1 MAKLR
6 FTRLLILVASC
17 AVMMCSLLSIPG
29 SDGIAEEERP
39 SLPEHRLTPQP
50 FPIAVID
57 VATVLENLPQFRS
70 EQMVL
75 RADVERA
82 RSHFQERQNA
92 LVQQQQELQKVSPDT
107 PDYKEKIARLQQE
120 ISQLQTEFQLQQ
132 QEFFNRERQLL
143 LGAYKQIEGA
153 VDQIAR
159 ERGFVLVLRTSREP
173 SSNNPQELLSY
184 LGREVVWAD
193 ATIDITKDVV
203 AKIRSTPSK
212 D

>member
-17 AVMMCSLLSIPG
+17 AVMMCSLLSIPD
-29 SDGIAEEERP
+29 SSGIAEEERP

-82 RSHFQERQNA
+82 RSHFQERQNT

-107 PDYKEKIARLQQE
+107 LDYKEKIARLQQE

>member
-6 FTRLLILVASC
+6 LTRVLIVVASC
-17 AVMMCSLLSIPG
+17 AVMMCSLLSIPD
-29 SDGIAEEERP
+29 SSGIAEEERP

-143 LGAYKQIEGA
+143 LGAYKQIEQA